1 MALAPSPPPG
11 CPHTGPARR
20 TVVQAAA
27 LAAAGLTAGLA
38 STARAAEA
46 PVLPAAGPAAGA
58 ATGPARRDT
67 DPAALPLRTDRDSQ
81 GDILAGFRKDHAC
94 FLFLHFGDAE
104 KARRWLT
111 DLLPS
116 ISTTEE
122 VARFNRAFSRA
133 RRRSGGIDPVSMA
146 TLWTGLGLTHPG
158 LRLLAGKEPFPAA
171 PPGSSAEAFTQGC
184 AARAQ
189 QLGDTGTSAPES
201 WLFGSEESGPAVHA
215 VLTLAADQPERLA
228 VAVAEHRAAA
238 AGAGGTVLF
247 RQDGATLPG
256 ALRGHEHFGFL
267 DCISQPGV
275 RGFDEPDPAD
285 PTGVLGKPGT
295 RLIPAG
301 EFVVGP
307 ERVNKRPTGL
317 PAWATG
323 GAFQVVR
330 RLAQDVPGWWT
341 QVALRLAELQR
352 AGAAPADA
360 GREWLGARLMGRW
373 PGGMPVALCPAAEEL
388 PVPGKHP
395 DAGLD
400 YSQDPQG
407 WRMPLFA
414 HIRKG
419 NPRGGLVLTPGRPPV
434 AQAEL
439 DARRLMRRG
448 IPYGPVYKPELG
460 EEHGPQSPRGLV
472 FVCHQSDL
480 VGQFELVMRKWVN
493 EPNFPAGRNP
503 RTGCDPV
510 LGPDSPIAFE
520 TPSADGTGSRANTL
534 SFSRFVRTEGSVYA
548 FSPSL
553 PVLRALAKGELDDS
567 IEFHTASVLHPGDV
581 LDAGKARLT
590 LDSSGDLT
598 LLDTKGTRTWRT
610 YTGGAGH
617 DAVLKDGELL
627 VRDAGGATVWSSGT
641 GGHPGAR
648 LLLRRSGELVIVD
661 GKRVLWKASAS

>member
-38 STARAAEA
+38 PTAWAAQA
-46 PVLPAAGPAAGA
+46 PARPAAAGPG
-58 ATGPARRDT
+58 TEPARTDT
-67 DPAALPLRTDRDSQ
+67 APAPLPLRTDPHSQ
-81 GDILAGFRKDHAC
+81 GDVLAGFRKDHAC
-94 FLFLHFGDAE
+94 FLFLHFTDAA

-111 DLLPS
+111 RLLPS
-116 ISTTEE
+116 VSTTEE

-133 RRRSGGIDPVSMA
+133 RLRSGGIDPDSMA
-146 TLWTGLGLTHPG
+146 TLWTGIGLTHPG

-171 PPGSSAEAFTQGC
+171 PPGSSAEAFSQGC

-189 QLGDTGTSAPES
+189 QLGDTGTSAPQS
-201 WLFGSEESGPAVHA
+201 WLFGAEEPGRAVHA

-228 VAVAEHRAAA
+228 TAVAEHRAGAA
-238 AGAGGTVLF
+238 ADGATVLF
-247 RQDGATLPG
+247 QQDGATLPG
-256 ALRGHEHFGFL
+256 ELRGHEHFGFL

-285 PTGVLGKPGT
+285 PGGVLGKPGT
-295 RLIPAG
+295 RLIPPG
-301 EFVVGP
+301 EFVVGL
-307 ERVNKRPTGL
+307 ERVGKRPTGL

-373 PGGMPVALCPAAEEL
+373 PGGMPVSLCPAAEQL
-388 PVPGKHP
+388 PVPGRHP

-407 WRMPLFA
+407 WGMPLFA

-419 NPRGGLVLTPGRPPV
+419 NPRDGLVLTPGRPPV

-448 IPYGPVYKPELG
+448 IPYGPVYQPELG
-460 EEHGPQSPRGLV
+460 EEHGPQAPRGLV

-493 EPNFPAGRNP
+493 DPEFPAGRTP

-510 LGPDSPIAFE
+510 IGPDSPIAFE

-534 SFSRFVRTEGSVYA
+534 HFGRFVRTEGSVYA

-553 PVLRALAKGELDDS
+553 PVLRALAKGELDVS
-567 IEFHTASVLHPGDV
+567 IEFHTGSVLRPGDV

-590 LDSSGDLT
+590 LDASGDLA
-598 LLDTKGTRTWRT
+598 LLDAGGTRTWRT
-610 YTGGAGH
+610 HTGGVGH
-617 DAVLKDGELL
+617 DAVLTQDGELV
-627 VRDAGGATVWSSGT
+627 VRDADGSTVWSSGT
-641 GGHPGAR
+641 GRHPGAR
-648 LLLRRSGELVIVD
+648 LLLRPSGELVILA
-661 GKRVLWKASAS
+661 GTRVLWKASAS